1 MSTNRRS
8 FLKISA
14 AAGGALGLGG
24 LPGLAGALERRTLA
38 SATRIEPA
46 AAPLSILILGGT
58 GFTGPEQVE
67 YALARGHK
75 ITLLNRNKTR
85 PDFFKGRVD
94 QLIGDLNGDVSALA
108 GKKFDVVIDNPTTF
122 PAWVRNA
129 AKYLKGNTG
138 QYIFIST
145 ISVYPDDSQP
155 NKDESDKTT
164 PMPAGVDPYTT
175 DTANYKYYGALKT
188 FAEQEVQRQY
198 PGINTIVRPGL
209 IVGPLDPSDRFTYWP
224 ARIARGGTVLA
235 PGQPTD
241 PVQFIDARDLAEFMI
256 RLAENHTL
264 GVFNATGPSKPL
276 TIAEMLYGIKAVTTA
291 GAQFTWVPED
301 FLTAQK
307 VSGWSDLPVWVGNSP
322 DERGFARRNID
333 RALAAGL
340 TFRPLAVTAK
350 DTIDWIATLTA
361 AQQQRIAD
369 AKRAGMTAAR
379 ETAVLEAWAAKTG
392 GKAGAAR

>member
-1 MSTNRRS
+1 MARGTDRRS

-14 AAGGALGLGG
+14 AAGGAVGLNV
-24 LPGLAGALERRTLA
+24 LPRVANALERSVAQAKRQPTARA
-38 SATRIEPA
+38 SV
-46 AAPLSILILGGT
+46 PLNILILGGT

-67 YALARGHK
+67 YALARGHGV
-75 ITLLNRNKTR
+75 TLLNRNKRR

-94 QLIGDLNGDVSALA
+94 QLVGDLNGDVSALA

-129 AKYLKGNTG
+129 AQYLKGNTG

-164 PMPAGVDPYTT
+164 PMPADLDPYTLVPQ
-175 DTANYKYYGALKT
+175 NQGKYYGALKS

-198 PGINTIVRPGL
+198 PGISTIVRPGL

-224 ARIARGGTVLA
+224 ARIDRGGNVLA
-235 PGQPTD
+235 PGNPSD

-256 RLAENHTL
+256 RLAESRTF
-264 GVFNATGPSKPL
+264 GTFNATGPSKPL
-276 TIAEMLYGIKAVTTA
+276 TVAEMLYGIKAVTTA
-291 GAQFTWVPED
+291 GAQFTWVPES
-301 FLTAQK
+301 FLTAQH
-307 VSGWSDLPVWVGNSP
+307 VQAWSHMPVWVGDGP
-322 DERGFARRNID
+322 EERGFARRNID

-340 TFRPLAVTAK
+340 TFRPLAVTAR
-350 DTIDWIATLTA
+350 DTLDWVKTLPEA
-361 AQQQRIAD
+361 DKQRIAD
-369 AKRAGMTAAR
+369 ATRAGLPAQR
-379 ETAVLEAWAAKTG
+379 EAEVLAAWAAK
-392 GKAGAAR
+392 AGTTK